1 MNKQQSKE
9 SLKDKVKGILGL
21 GGPRPPSKQS
31 DFKPSEFII
40 TTDII
45 RVCKR
50 SEGYR
55 PRPMS
60 SFLIMTVLHPC
71 RNSIQTVA

>member
-1 MNKQQSKE
+1 MESHGNVPAHSTAVTPPLSLFQVGAMNKPQSKE

-45 RVCKR
+45 RVR
-50 SEGYR
+50 R
-55 PRPMS
+55 
-60 SFLIMTVLHPC
+60 VL
-71 RNSIQTVA
+71 